1 MITRRLLIEYLLMVG
16 IPLILLLGV
25 LHQGRSLQAPAEI
38 QGDWKLAL
46 NSSTATAAPCG
57 PLRGLD
63 GSAIVISRSGSYL
76 TASISNSEK
85 QILKGR
91 SEGADLWLESVQG
104 EDPARSGELLRLT
117 GTVTGKQAERLIR
130 GTLLMP
136 RSVDCP
142 PLAFEATWQSD
153 GQEKIAER

>member
-46 NSSTATAAPCG
+46 NSSAATPAPCG

-63 GSAIVISRSGSYL
+63 GSAIVISQSGSYL
-76 TASISNSEK
+76 TASMSNSEK

-91 SEGADLWLESVQG
+91 SEGADLWLRVGSGRGSCSKRRAAAIDWHGHRQAG
-104 EDPARSGELLRLT
+104 RAIDSWHSPHAAQRGLPPAG
-117 GTVTGKQAERLIR
+117 
-130 GTLLMP
+130 
-136 RSVDCP
+136 
-142 PLAFEATWQSD
+142 F
-153 GQEKIAER
+153 